1 MKLSGVSFFKK
12 TPKGLRVSF
21 GRSGVTR
28 ELDWVG
34 VASNCTMGLFWGRHL
49 FFDWP
54 LRDCKGNWVKLRPKQ
69 TVPWCNGLQSSRPRK
84 SSCPKLCR
92 PKFLIKLPEIL
103 SRSATSSQ
111 LIALVSLREIFKN
124 KIYYSFDVLVFRL
137 IKTKR
142 TRYVTH
148 SSRLFRLFIA

>member
-12 TPKGLRVSF
+12 TPKGLKVSF

-54 LRDCKGNWVKLRPKQ
+54 LRDGKGNWVKLRPKQ
-69 TVPWCNGLQSSRPRK
+69 TVPWCNGLQSSRPK
-84 SSCPKLCR
+84 V
-92 PKFLIKLPEIL
+92 ILPEVMSPKTRLMSLKIFNQVARNFITLSNIL
-103 SRSATSSQ
+103 TS
-111 LIALVSLREIFKN
+111 
-124 KIYYSFDVLVFRL
+124 Y
-137 IKTKR
+137 R
-142 TRYVTH
+142 TCFA
-148 SSRLFRLFIA
+148 S

>member
-12 TPKGLRVSF
+12 TPKGLKVSF

-69 TVPWCNGLQSSRPRK
+69 TVPWCNGLQSSRPK
-84 SSCPKLCR
+84 V
-92 PKFLIKLPEIL
+92 ILPEVMSPKTRLMSLKIFNQVARNFITLSNIL
-103 SRSATSSQ
+103 TS
-111 LIALVSLREIFKN
+111 
-124 KIYYSFDVLVFRL
+124 Y
-137 IKTKR
+137 R
-142 TRYVTH
+142 TCFA
-148 SSRLFRLFIA
+148 S

>member
-12 TPKGLRVSF
+12 TPKGLKVSF

-69 TVPWCNGLQSSRPRK
+69 TVPWCNGLQSSRPK
-84 SSCPKLCR
+84 V
-92 PKFLIKLPEIL
+92 ILPEVMSRKTRLMSLKIFNQVARNFITLSNIL
-103 SRSATSSQ
+103 TS
-111 LIALVSLREIFKN
+111 
-124 KIYYSFDVLVFRL
+124 Y
-137 IKTKR
+137 R
-142 TRYVTH
+142 TCFA
-148 SSRLFRLFIA
+148 S

>member
-1 MKLSGVSFFKK
+1 MQLSGVSFFKK
-12 TPKGLRVSF
+12 TPKGLKVSF

-69 TVPWCNGLQSSRPRK
+69 TVPWCNGLQSSRLK
-84 SSCPKLCR
+84 VILPKVMS
-92 PKFLIKLPEIL
+92 PKTRLMSPKIFNQVARNFITLSNIL
-103 SRSATSSQ
+103 TS
-111 LIALVSLREIFKN
+111 
-124 KIYYSFDVLVFRL
+124 Y
-137 IKTKR
+137 R
-142 TRYVTH
+142 TCFA
-148 SSRLFRLFIA
+148 S

>member
-12 TPKGLRVSF
+12 TPKGLKVSF

-69 TVPWCNGLQSSRPRK
+69 TVPWCNGLQSSRPK
-84 SSCPKLCR
+84 A
-92 PKFLIKLPEIL
+92 ILPEVMSPKTRLMSLKIFNQVARNFITLSNIL
-103 SRSATSSQ
+103 TS
-111 LIALVSLREIFKN
+111 
-124 KIYYSFDVLVFRL
+124 Y
-137 IKTKR
+137 R
-142 TRYVTH
+142 TCFA
-148 SSRLFRLFIA
+148 S

>member
-12 TPKGLRVSF
+12 TPKGLKVSF

-69 TVPWCNGLQSSRPRK
+69 TVPWCNGLQSSRPK
-84 SSCPKLCR
+84 A
-92 PKFLIKLPEIL
+92 ILPEVMSPKTRLMSPKIFNQVARNFITLSNIL
-103 SRSATSSQ
+103 TS
-111 LIALVSLREIFKN
+111 
-124 KIYYSFDVLVFRL
+124 Y
-137 IKTKR
+137 R
-142 TRYVTH
+142 TCFA
-148 SSRLFRLFIA
+148 S

>member
-1 MKLSGVSFFKK
+1 MKLSGVSFFKN
-12 TPKGLRVSF
+12 TPKGLKVSF

-69 TVPWCNGLQSSRPRK
+69 TVPWCNGLQSSRPK
-84 SSCPKLCR
+84 V
-92 PKFLIKLPEIL
+92 ILPEVMSPKTRLMSLKIFNQVARNFITLSNIL
-103 SRSATSSQ
+103 TS
-111 LIALVSLREIFKN
+111 
-124 KIYYSFDVLVFRL
+124 Y
-137 IKTKR
+137 R
-142 TRYVTH
+142 TCFA
-148 SSRLFRLFIA
+148 S

>member
-12 TPKGLRVSF
+12 TPKGLKVSF

-69 TVPWCNGLQSSRPRK
+69 TVPWCNGLQSSRPK
-84 SSCPKLCR
+84 A
-92 PKFLIKLPEIL
+92 ILPEVMSPKIFNQVARNFITLSNIL
-103 SRSATSSQ
+103 TSYRTCF
-111 LIALVSLREIFKN
+111 AREIFKN
-124 KIYYSFDVLVFRL
+124 KIYYSFDVLVSFDQN
-137 IKTKR
+137 
-142 TRYVTH
+142 
-148 SSRLFRLFIA
+148 